1 MASDPLSQFL
11 PPVGTWFRRALGEP
25 TPVQRAGWPV
35 IASGQH
41 ALLLAPTGSG
51 KTLAAFLACLDGL
64 WRQEALTPGVR
75 VLYISPLKALNYDIY
90 RNLQLPLEGVQ
101 AEAAATGLTLP
112 VIEIAVRTGDTPA
125 AERQRLLRRPPHVL
139 ITTPESLHLLLTSRA
154 RGALGGVTHCIVD
167 EIHALCP
174 NKRGVFLALLLERL
188 AALCPRPFS
197 RIGLSATQRPLEEV
211 ARYLGGLEADG
222 RERPV
227 TIVDAGLRKNLDLRV
242 VSPVEQFGP
251 LPEQSIW
258 PSIYRLLA
266 HEICSHRSTLIFANN
281 RRSVE
286 RITAQL
292 NELLQTCEGKSE
304 IRSPKSETN
313 SNDQTPNAER
323 AQRPVSDL
331 QNSDFGFVSDFDIR
345 ASDFVRAHHGS
356 VSLEVRRA
364 TEEALKEGR
373 LRAVVA
379 TASLEL
385 GIDMGAI
392 DLVCQVESP
401 GNIARGLQRVGR
413 AGHLVGQQSQGR
425 LIPKTLPDLL
435 NQAVLAAEMAAGRV
449 EELRVPANCLDVL
462 AQQVVAMVA
471 MEDWPVETLYRRVR
485 QAYPFRDLTA
495 AAFDA
500 VLEMVSGRFRLDAAE
515 AGADARAE
523 GQSPAPRLSPSQ
535 RLSALQPRVSWDRV
549 HNRLQALPGSQ
560 RLALTGGGTIPDTG
574 QYGVYAPG
582 GLRVGEVD
590 EEFVYERRIGDSFL
604 LGTSAW
610 RITKLE
616 TDRVLVEPTVGGA
629 AIVPFWRGE
638 NVGRTADLG
647 LAQARFLGELS
658 GRIEDAD
665 CLAWLRQEHFLDE
678 ASAQNLRDFARRQI
692 ARAGCLPSDRTITVE
707 ASRDTLGDWQ
717 VVVLT
722 PFGSRFH
729 LAMRLALE
737 NALGRRLGY
746 RPQCIHADD
755 GLLIRLTESDEP
767 VLDVFAGVTGDNVRS
782 LVLDELAHSAL
793 FALRFRQNA
802 ARALMMPRGR
812 MNRRAPLWL
821 QRLRGRDL
829 LQVARRYPDF
839 PIVAETFR
847 ECLHD
852 HLDVPRL
859 EHWLADLHA
868 GRIEVRTLRLES
880 PTPFAASL
888 LFSFTMAYMYQY
900 DDVEPGSRDAAPLNH
915 DLLDHLVAGSGDRLA
930 LDDRAVRQVDR
941 RLRGTGRPPRTA
953 AEMAEWLR
961 RVGDVSVGEFEGP
974 MAAQLAELEGEGRVQ
989 RVALSGVVEPE
1000 RWVLTEEAD
1009 RYRLVFGDG
1018 YAGADE
1024 QQEAAAAILL
1034 RYLDT
1039 HALVGLDDILKRY
1052 PFERT
1057 WAQHMLEEWAQTG
1070 RLVRVPPADAPEPLQ
1085 WSVPEN
1091 LDQVRRGT
1099 LAIHRREVIACPPA
1113 QFADFSTHWQ
1123 FAHPATQRAGAE
1135 GLVEAVTRLQA
1146 VLLPTSLWEE
1156 ALLPARMKTYEPRW
1170 LDELIGTGGWTWM
1183 THADDLTLL
1192 PRDLVA
1198 QLPPPDA
1205 DSPLDPTA
1213 ASVLSLLE
1221 QRGAQYAAELAGH
1234 LRLPEG
1240 PARTA
1245 LWELMRH
1252 GLVTNDRFEVA
1263 RRGEPPV
1270 EAEPRFRTHRE
1281 LTSFLRRSTHRPVRS
1296 VPEGR
1301 WSQLAWG
1308 QPDAET
1314 RAIVFANV
1322 LLERHGIVSREMAG
1336 LDPAAPAWRILYEV
1350 FSRMELAGELR
1361 RGYFVEGLSGAQFAL
1376 PEAARVLQDL
1386 AVPAQPQP
1394 PLILLHSLD
1403 PANLYGSGAPFDLP
1417 LIAGGTRPYLR
1428 RAGNWLVVAA
1438 GKPVL
1443 LIEHQGKRLTAL
1455 PSAADDVARAVA
1467 MLPRIMGTAA
1477 SRDLRHKL
1485 MVETWNEQP
1494 VTATEGKDLLER
1506 AGFVRDYQAMTLY
1519 AVWQ

>member
-1 MASDPLSQFL
+1 MFL
-11 PPVGTWFRRALGEP
+11 PPVRAWFRRALGEP

-75 VLYISPLKALNYDIY
+75 ILYVSPLKALNNDIY

-101 AEAAATGLTLP
+101 AEAAIAGLSLP

-154 RGALGGVTHCIVD
+154 RNALRGVTHCIVD

-174 NKRGVFLALLLERL
+174 NKRGVFLSLLLERL
-188 AALCPRPFS
+188 AALCPQPFS
-197 RIGLSATQRPLEEV
+197 RVGLSATQRPLEEV
-211 ARYLGGLEADG
+211 ARYLGGLDTDG

-242 VSPVEQFGP
+242 VSPVDQFGP

-266 HEICSHRSTLIFANN
+266 REVCSHRSTLIFANN

-292 NELLQTCEGKSE
+292 NELLAAEGDE
-304 IRSPKSETN
+304 EGAIH
-313 SNDQTPNAER
+313 
-323 AQRPVSDL
+323 
-331 QNSDFGFVSDFDIR
+331 
-345 ASDFVRAHHGS
+345 VRAHHGS
-356 VSLEVRRA
+356 VSLEVRRN

-449 EELRVPANCLDVL
+449 EELRVPTSCLDVL
-462 AQQVVAMVA
+462 SQQVVAMVA
-471 MEDWPVETLYRRVR
+471 MEDWPVEVLYRRVR
-485 QAYPFRDLTA
+485 QAYPFRDLTPV
-495 AAFDA
+495 AFDA
-500 VLEMVSGRFRLDAAE
+500 VLEMISGRYRFADTEPATAASE
-515 AGADARAE
+515 PG
-523 GQSPAPRLSPSQ
+523 PRLSPAQ

-560 RLALTGGGTIPDTG
+560 RLALTSGGTIPDTG

-590 EEFVYERRIGDSFL
+590 EEFIYERRIGDAFL
-604 LGTSAW
+604 LGTNTW
-610 RITKLE
+610 RITRLDP
-616 TDRVLVEPTVGGA
+616 DRVLVTPAQGA
-629 AIVPFWRGE
+629 PAIVPFWRGE
-638 NVGRTADLG
+638 NVGRTPDLG
-647 LAQARFLGELS
+647 AAQARFLRELA
-658 GRIEDAD
+658 GRIEHDD
-665 CLAWLRQEHFLDE
+665 CLTWLRREHFLDE
-678 ASAQNLRDFARRQI
+678 ASAKNLRDFARRQLV
-692 ARAGCLPSDRTITVE
+692 RAGCLPTDRTITVE
-707 ASRDTLGDWQ
+707 ASRDSLGDWQ
-717 VVVLT
+717 VMVLT
-722 PFGSRFH
+722 PLGSRFH

-737 NALGRRLGY
+737 NALARRLGY

-767 VLDVFAGVTGDNVRS
+767 VLDVFADVTAENVRN
-782 LVLDELAHSAL
+782 LVLDELADSSL

-829 LQVARRYPDF
+829 LQVARRHPDF

-852 HLDVPRL
+852 HLDLPRF
-859 EHWLADLHA
+859 ERWLAELHA
-868 GRIEVRTLRLES
+868 GRIEVRSLRTET

-900 DDVEPGSRDAAPLNH
+900 DDVEPGSRDAVPLNRE
-915 DLLDHLVAGSGDRLA
+915 LLDHLVGGSGDRLA
-930 LDDRAVRQVDR
+930 LDARAVQQVDR

-961 RVGDVSVGEFEGP
+961 RVGDVSPSELEGP
-974 MAAQLAELEGEGRVQ
+974 MGTQLAELEGDGRVQ
-989 RVALSGVVEPE
+989 RLTLPGVAEPD
-1000 RWVLTEEAD
+1000 RWVLTEEAE
-1009 RYRLVFGDG
+1009 RYCQVFANASATGD
-1018 YAGADE
+1018 ARE
-1024 QQEAAAAILL
+1024 QAASAILL
-1034 RYLDT
+1034 RYLET
-1039 HALVGLDDILKRY
+1039 HALIGLDDILRRY

-1057 WAQHMLEEWAQTG
+1057 WAQRKLEDWAQTG
-1070 RLVRVPPADAPEPLQ
+1070 RLVAVPPAEAPEPLQ

-1099 LAIHRREVIACPPA
+1099 LAVQRREVIACPPA
-1113 QFADFSTHWQ
+1113 QFADFLAHWQ
-1123 FAHPATQRAGAE
+1123 YTHPTAQRAGSD
-1135 GLVEAVTRLQA
+1135 GLSDALGRLQGL
-1146 VLLPTSLWEE
+1146 LLPTSLWDQ
-1156 ALLPARMKTYEPRW
+1156 AVLPARMKEYEPRW
-1170 LDELIGTGGWTWM
+1170 LDELIATGGWTWM
-1183 THADDLTLL
+1183 MHADELMLVQ
-1192 PRDLVA
+1192 REMVA
-1198 QLPPPDA
+1198 QLPPTDA
-1205 DSPLDPTA
+1205 EPVLDPA
-1213 ASVLSLLE
+1213 ATSVLGLLQ
-1221 QRGAQYAAELAGH
+1221 QRGAQYAVELANQ

-1240 PARTA
+1240 TVRVA

-1270 EAEPRFRTHRE
+1270 DAEPRFRSHRE
-1281 LTSFLRRSTHRPVRS
+1281 LTAFLRRSTHRPARA

-1301 WSQLAWG
+1301 WSQLSWG
-1308 QPDAET
+1308 QPDTEA
-1314 RAIVFANV
+1314 RAV
-1322 LLERHGIVSREMAG
+1322 LWAHLLLQRCGIVSREMAA

-1350 FSRMELAGELR
+1350 FSRLELTGEVR

-1376 PEAARVLQDL
+1376 PEAARLLQEL

-1394 PLILLHSLD
+1394 PLLLLNSLD
-1403 PANLYGSGAPFDLP
+1403 PVNLYGSGAPLDLP
-1417 LIAGGTRPYLR
+1417 LLAGGTRPFLR
-1428 RAGNWLVVAA
+1428 RAGNWLVLRA

-1443 LIEHQGKRLTAL
+1443 LVEHQGKRLTVL
-1455 PSAADDVARAVA
+1455 PSAAAEDVTRAVA
-1467 MLPRIMGTAA
+1467 MLPQLAA
-1477 SRDLRHKL
+1477 SAAPGDLRRKL
-1485 MVETWNEQP
+1485 VVETWNEEP
-1494 VTATEGKDLLER
+1494 VTTTAGKSLLEH